1 MSNRLIHLRSY
12 LNKLNN
18 KLNNFILSSYNKI
31 KIFMVFSEV
40 FWVGLYTAG
49 GALILAIMNICYKS
63 KCKEVDICCI
73 RIVRD
78 VVVEEEID
86 QSSLP
91 TKTRL

>member
-1 MSNRLIHLRSY
+1 MNS
-12 LNKLNN
+12 
-18 KLNNFILSSYNKI
+18 FILLSNNKI

-63 KCKEVDICCI
+63 KCKEVEICCI

-78 VVVEEEID
+78 VVIEEVID
-86 QSSLP
+86 RPVLP
-91 TKTRL
+91 RVTM

>member
-1 MSNRLIHLRSY
+1 MNS
-12 LNKLNN
+12 
-18 KLNNFILSSYNKI
+18 FILLCYNKI

-73 RIVRD
+73 KVVRD
-78 VVVEEEID
+78 IQIEEELDLQQIRPNPI
-86 QSSLP
+86 QSQNNL
-91 TKTRL
+91 

>member
-1 MSNRLIHLRSY
+1 MNS
-12 LNKLNN
+12 
-18 KLNNFILSSYNKI
+18 FILLSNNKI

-91 TKTRL
+91 TNTRL